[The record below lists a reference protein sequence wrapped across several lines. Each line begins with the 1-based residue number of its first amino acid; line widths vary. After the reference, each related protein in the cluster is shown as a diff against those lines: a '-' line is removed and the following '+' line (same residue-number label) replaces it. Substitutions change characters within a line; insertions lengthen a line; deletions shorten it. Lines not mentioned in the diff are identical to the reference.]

1 MHLKLQ
7 TSVLNDVCIMDMT
20 TFNWMTI
27 QSFGS
32 IPSARWGHAS
42 VVDGTK
48 MYIFGGICGTS
59 TARNQIFC
67 LDTEMNAVK
76 EKIDEEMNTIKKKEL
91 IQKSS
96 MEEFESLLSEFDNKL
111 QIRISKH
118 SHQYGP
124 NHPL

>member
-1 MHLKLQ
+1 
-7 TSVLNDVCIMDMT
+7 MDLR

-32 IPSARWGHAS
+32 VPSARWGHAS
-42 VVDGTK
+42 VSDGNK

-59 TARNQIFC
+59 AARNQIFC
-67 LDTEMNAVK
+67 LDTELNTVK
-76 EKIDEEMNTIKKKEL
+76 EKIEEELNTIKKKQL
-91 IQKSS
+91 IKQNT

-118 SHQYGP
+118 SHQYGDK
-124 NHPL
+124 HPQNL